1 MVTEEIGR
9 WKYAIVG
16 VGFAMDQLRALRRI
30 STNFSSVSD
39 SFSVELFTAKKM
51 NDQSAIAFC
60 FPADF
65 NWLTKTEDLHRDT
78 IGFRNLPYKKKKN
91 RVAYE
96 HNRVKWIN
104 NNENWEQGRRGE
116 EEEGGIWL
124 VVTLKHPQAVH
135 NCRYKLY
142 FSGATVGVI
151 HLHWCLL
158 AMVYVDDHGLYLM
171 QLTERSETKERRH
184 KNPV

>member
-1 MVTEEIGR
+1 
-9 WKYAIVG
+9 
-16 VGFAMDQLRALRRI
+16 MDQLRALRRI

-78 IGFRNLPYKKKKN
+78 IGFRNPPYKRKKN

-96 HNRVKWIN
+96 HNRVK
-104 NNENWEQGRRGE
+104 
-116 EEEGGIWL
+116 
-124 VVTLKHPQAVH
+124 
-135 NCRYKLY
+135 
-142 FSGATVGVI
+142 
-151 HLHWCLL
+151 
-158 AMVYVDDHGLYLM
+158 
-171 QLTERSETKERRH
+171 
-184 KNPV
+184 